1 MLCAMTIF
9 RTRTL
14 KFLPL
19 LIIFIGMGV
28 AAVASA
34 QVIERK
40 LHEYF
45 QTPASYDELRA
56 SGPETGSTQNSSS
69 STQPPRLPSREP
81 GEPPPLT
88 LSASEDEPLVGEDG
102 PQSSRPMDN
111 PQGGLDPLS
120 AQNQLDDN
128 TDRVDEL
135 DYYSSFDPSVIPFKR
150 LVSQNLVRYQS
161 GQYVFAVDPQRF
173 TTLPIDGGEPRSD
186 EDVFWGTFLV
196 KASPG
201 VSLPIASVAPNQRI
215 IQALSEPPSAVTVTR
230 DAAGN
235 HSLVVD
241 GEGLTRVNLKIAV
254 PRSYFIGDFEP
265 IAWSQIDRSK
275 VLELPG
281 EAKQQA
287 RRVLDELG
295 ISRSMDP
302 HRALIELIAYFRG
315 FEGRAFP
322 QELRG
327 DDLYYSIATNKI
339 GVCRHRS
346 FAFVI
351 TASAL
356 GIPTRYVYNEAHAF
370 VEVLWPGVGW
380 RRVDLGGAAQDVL
393 LRSQNQGRVHDVGA
407 PDQLPQPEAYVE
419 ELNRMAQQEEQRR
432 EHAGQGD
439 NGGMDFPDGPM
450 NSIDDDSGNDGSQ
463 GNDSQANQGADSV
476 AQGSDD
482 DPFFDSADFE
492 RDERTPVRI
501 TLDEPPAQ
509 LERGSSFTFS
519 GRMMTMAEQPLAQK
533 TVRVMLSP
541 FQASSPGQGRL
552 LGEITT
558 DMNGYFSAE
567 INVPLDL
574 SIGRWSL
581 HAVFAGDE
589 EYRSKTSD

>member
-201 VSLPIASVAPNQRI
+201 VSLPIASVAP
-215 IQALSEPPSAVTVTR
+215 
-230 DAAGN
+230 
-235 HSLVVD
+235 
-241 GEGLTRVNLKIAV
+241 GE
-254 PRSYFIGDFEP
+254 SF
-265 IAWSQIDRSK
+265 
-275 VLELPG
+275 
-281 EAKQQA
+281 A
-287 RRVLDELG
+287 RRV
-295 ISRSMDP
+295 
-302 HRALIELIAYFRG
+302 IADR
-315 FEGRAFP
+315 E
-322 QELRG
+322 
-327 DDLYYSIATNKI
+327 
-339 GVCRHRS
+339 C
-346 FAFVI
+346 
-351 TASAL
+351 
-356 GIPTRYVYNEAHAF
+356 
-370 VEVLWPGVGW
+370 
-380 RRVDLGGAAQDVL
+380 GAQSTYHTGAQ
-393 LRSQNQGRVHDVGA
+393 
-407 PDQLPQPEAYVE
+407 
-419 ELNRMAQQEEQRR
+419 
-432 EHAGQGD
+432 
-439 NGGMDFPDGPM
+439 
-450 NSIDDDSGNDGSQ
+450 
-463 GNDSQANQGADSV
+463 
-476 AQGSDD
+476 
-482 DPFFDSADFE
+482 
-492 RDERTPVRI
+492 RT
-501 TLDEPPAQ
+501 
-509 LERGSSFTFS
+509 TFS
-519 GRMMTMAEQPLAQK
+519 GHGHARCCGQSLACRRWRGVDARQPEDRRATLLFHRGLRAD
-533 TVRVMLSP
+533 
-541 FQASSPGQGRL
+541 RL
-552 LGEITT
+552 VSDRPLE
-558 DMNGYFSAE
+558 SA
-567 INVPLDL
+567 
-574 SIGRWSL
+574 RT
-581 HAVFAGDE
+581 AG
-589 EYRSKTSD
+589 